1 MNSDRARASVDSASS
16 VQDVRVIDQL
26 ARSTLFRQYREDFEE
41 TTGLPLAL
49 RPAGSFNSPLHDSSH
64 ANPFCQLLATQNSS
78 CAACLRLH
86 QRLASEATAESVSGQ
101 CFAGLTESAVPIRV
115 GDEVLGHLQTGQ
127 ILLHRPTDRRFREIE
142 QELKKMGVRVDRT
155 RLKEAYRRTR
165 VLTRKH
171 YESAVRLLSTFALH
185 LGVVANQIAVQA
197 SGAEPPAMRRARDY
211 VEDHLDEEIS
221 LARVARACHMSEFYF
236 CKIFKKTTG
245 MTFTHYLARQ
255 RIERVKRDLLN
266 PHLRVSEAAF
276 ATGFQSLSQFN
287 RVFRRIAGESPS
299 RYRERMLAGPASHQA
314 A

>member
-1 MNSDRARASVDSASS
+1 MNSDRARSSLASS
-16 VQDVRVIDQL
+16 PPLQDVRVIDQL

-49 RPAGSFNSPLHDSSH
+49 RPAGSFNSPLHDSPR
-64 ANPFCQLLATQNSS
+64 ANPFCQLLASQNPS

-86 QRLASEATAESVSGQ
+86 QSLATAAKAETVTGQ
-101 CFAGLTESAVPIRV
+101 CFAGLTESAIPIRV

-127 ILLHRPTDRRFREIE
+127 ILLHRPTERRFREIE
-142 QELKKMGVRVDRT
+142 QQLAKMGAHIDHDQ
-155 RLKEAYRRTR
+155 LHEAYRRTR

-197 SGAEPPAMRRARDY
+197 NGAEPPAMRRARDY

-299 RYRERMLAGPASHQA
+299 RYRERVLAGPATYRA